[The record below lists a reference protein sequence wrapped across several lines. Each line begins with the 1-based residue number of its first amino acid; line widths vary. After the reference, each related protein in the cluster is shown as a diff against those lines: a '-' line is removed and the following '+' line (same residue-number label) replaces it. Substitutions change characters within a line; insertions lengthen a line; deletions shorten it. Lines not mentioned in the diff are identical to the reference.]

1 MIYFMLLREIV
12 IFGIVVGGKLY
23 VDKMLVL
30 FIIEVGCFFYRGGS
44 NSEYV
49 WSDFLKD

>member
-30 FIIEVGCFFYRGGS
+30 FIIEVGCFFCRGEVIVS
-44 NSEYV
+44 MCRV
-49 WSDFLKD
+49 IF